1 MATKPPT
8 SEGFPNR
15 GIASWSRV
23 FGLKMSQ
30 ASFQQATS
38 HKPYLEKTGWKI
50 RVGIPR
56 RGYIHQPLENVLLV
70 RFWQTG
76 GKFAVGSIMG
86 IKWGGP
92 SVVCM
97 DTQDTTLVSR
107 DHHSKS
113 GLNKWEWN
121 RQHPTT
127 NSCKSAARNR
137 PRWSSI
143 AHHPGQPQTSGPPSS
158 AWKSSS
164 THRPAGHRPSVPAL
178 ELWRLRPQPAADTS
192 SGAKE
197 DLQKTSKNSS
207 MGDLDGF
214 QIHFYIK

>member
-70 RFWQTG
+70 RFD
-76 GKFAVGSIMG
+76 KLAGSLQLAAS
-86 IKWGGP
+86 WA
-92 SVVCM
+92 SSEVV
-97 DTQDTTLVSR
+97 QV
-107 DHHSKS
+107 
-113 GLNKWEWN
+113 
-121 RQHPTT
+121 
-127 NSCKSAARNR
+127 
-137 PRWSSI
+137 
-143 AHHPGQPQTSGPPSS
+143 
-158 AWKSSS
+158 
-164 THRPAGHRPSVPAL
+164 
-178 ELWRLRPQPAADTS
+178 
-192 SGAKE
+192 
-197 DLQKTSKNSS
+197 
-207 MGDLDGF
+207 
-214 QIHFYIK
+214 